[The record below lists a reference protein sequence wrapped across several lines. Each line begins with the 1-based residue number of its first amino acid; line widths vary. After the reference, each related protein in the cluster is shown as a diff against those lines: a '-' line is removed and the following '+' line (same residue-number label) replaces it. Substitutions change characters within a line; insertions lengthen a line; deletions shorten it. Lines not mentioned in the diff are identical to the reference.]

1 MLRLLF
7 FVGLGIVLGGAVVL
21 VVGPPGAA
29 GWAIPVGLTVAVLSG
44 VLVAVGRGLRGL
56 AVASPEEVEAARAAG
71 RLAVAR
77 VDALRQTGTQVND
90 QPLCEIDLTVAPRSG
105 PAFTTTARLVVPVVE
120 VPQFQ
125 PGRTHVVA
133 LLTEDGPELAF
144 TEDDP
149 ASAAWRTVVVPSR
162 GAAVPDRQPDSHTVV
177 KDGRRRGPLLGMG
190 RRGRPLRLVLYVV
203 VAAVAAALVVLP
215 YRTGLQ
221 QTIDALPDGRWHADL
236 RQSDVLGPALD
247 AVAEE
252 VGHRTVSGVTVMEDL
267 LVIEAPVEPG
277 RTPTDRWLYR
287 RGTVQHDGPDTI
299 QPSTP
304 KEQFGLDDV
313 DWGAIG
319 PLLEQA
325 RAAADLPDDEDGDGT
340 VRVGRDS
347 DDDVHSATFAQAT
360 GPVRLTLTIDGD
372 YGSAFFAADA
382 QGRGLT
388 LTGRG

>member
-1 MLRLLF
+1 MLRLLL
-7 FVGLGIVLGGAVVL
+7 FVGLGIALGGGVAV

-56 AVASPEEVEAARAAG
+56 AVASPEEIEAARSAG
-71 RLAVAR
+71 RLALAR

-105 PAFTTTARLVVPVVE
+105 AAFSTTARLVVPVVE
-120 VPQFQ
+120 VPRFQ

-149 ASAAWRTVVVPSR
+149 ASAAWRTVVVPPR
-162 GAAVPDRQPDSHTVV
+162 GAGVPDRQVDPHTVV

-190 RRGRPLRLVLYVV
+190 RRGRPLRFVLYAV
-203 VAAVAAALVVLP
+203 VAAAAATLVVLP

-221 QTIDALPDGRWHADL
+221 QTIDALPEGRWHADL
-236 RQSDVLGPALD
+236 RQPDVLGAALD
-247 AVAEE
+247 AVAAE
-252 VGHRTVSGVTVMEDL
+252 VGHRTVDHVTVMEDL
-267 LVIEAPVEPG
+267 LVVEAPVEPG
-277 RTPTDRWLYR
+277 RTPTDRWTYR

-313 DWGAIG
+313 DWSAVG
-319 PLLEQA
+319 PLVDQA
-325 RAAADLPDDEDGDGT
+325 RAAADLPEGEDGDGT
-340 VRVGRDS
+340 VSVGRDS
-347 DDDVHSATFAQAT
+347 DGDVHSETFAQAT
-360 GPVRLTLTIDGD
+360 GPVRLRITIDGD
-372 YGSAFFAADA
+372 YGSAFFDADA
-382 QGRGLT
+382 QGGGLT